1 MAKKVATTNMQNDIV
16 DINLSAIRKKRFRI
30 DGDDNRILE
39 LNTSDLGVLSRI
51 KEAYPKL
58 QELNERAIQ
67 DWPNSDADHVGE
79 EDYEAVVNVLKGID
93 TEMRQLIDYI
103 FNSNVSEVCAPDGTM
118 YDPID
123 GQFRFEHIINCLVAL
138 YENNIDLEVKQISNR
153 VRKYT
158 DKYTGK

>member
-1 MAKKVATTNMQNDIV
+1 MATNMQNDIV

-153 VRKYT
+153 VKKYT

>member
-1 MAKKVATTNMQNDIV
+1 MATNMQNDIV

-30 DGDDNRILE
+30 DGDNNRILE

-67 DWPNSDADHVGE
+67 DWPNSEADHVGE

>member
-1 MAKKVATTNMQNDIV
+1 VAKKVATTNMQNDIV

>member
-1 MAKKVATTNMQNDIV
+1 
-16 DINLSAIRKKRFRI
+16 
-30 DGDDNRILE
+30 
-39 LNTSDLGVLSRI
+39 
-51 KEAYPKL
+51 
-58 QELNERAIQ
+58 
-67 DWPNSDADHVGE
+67 
-79 EDYEAVVNVLKGID
+79 
-93 TEMRQLIDYI
+93 MRQLIDYI

>member
-79 EDYEAVVNVLKGID
+79 KDYEAVVNVLKGID

>member
-1 MAKKVATTNMQNDIV
+1 MQNDIV

>member
-67 DWPNSDADHVGE
+67 DWPKGDTDHVGE

>member
-1 MAKKVATTNMQNDIV
+1 MQNDIV

-67 DWPNSDADHVGE
+67 DWPKGDKDHVGE

>member
-1 MAKKVATTNMQNDIV
+1 MAKKVATTNMQNDVV
-16 DINLSAIRKKRFRI
+16 DINLSVIRKKRFRI

>member
-1 MAKKVATTNMQNDIV
+1 MAKKTATTNMQNDIV

-58 QELNERAIQ
+58 QELNERAIH
-67 DWPNSDADHVGE
+67 DWPNSDADHVGD

-153 VRKYT
+153 VKKYT

>member
-67 DWPNSDADHVGE
+67 DWPKGEADHVGD
-79 EDYEAVVNVLKGID
+79 EDYEAVVNVLKDID